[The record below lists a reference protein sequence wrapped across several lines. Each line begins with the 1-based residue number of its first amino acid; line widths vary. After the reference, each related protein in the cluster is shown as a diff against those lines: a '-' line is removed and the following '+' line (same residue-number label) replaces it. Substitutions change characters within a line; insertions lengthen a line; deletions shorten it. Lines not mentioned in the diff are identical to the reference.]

1 MTGLEQQKGTSRLS
15 GKVRAEIDHWLTK
28 FPADQKN
35 SAVLAALHAVQH
47 EQGWVSTQMMDAVAD
62 YLEMPRVAVYE
73 VASFYSMIETQP
85 VGRNTVSI
93 CTNISC
99 MLCGA
104 DDIVAHVEKKL
115 GAKLGQTTGDGRI
128 FLKLEEECLAACAG
142 GPMMAVNG
150 HYHEN
155 LTIEKVDRL
164 LDELK

>member
-15 GKVRAEIDHWLTK
+15 GKVRVEIDHWLTK
-28 FPADQKN
+28 FPADQKS

-47 EQGWVSTQMMDAVAD
+47 EQGWVSTEMMDAVAE

-73 VASFYSMIETQP
+73 VTSFYSMIETSP

-104 DDIVAHVEKKL
+104 DDIVAH
-115 GAKLGQTTGDGRI
+115 
-128 FLKLEEECLAACAG
+128 
-142 GPMMAVNG
+142 
-150 HYHEN
+150 
-155 LTIEKVDRL
+155 
-164 LDELK
+164 

>member
-1 MTGLEQQKGTSRLS
+1 
-15 GKVRAEIDHWLTK
+15 
-28 FPADQKN
+28 
-35 SAVLAALHAVQH
+35 VQH
-47 EQGWVSTQMMDAVAD
+47 EQGWVSTGMMDAVAD
-62 YLEMPRVAVYE
+62 YLDMPRVAVYE
-73 VASFYSMIETQP
+73 VASFYSMIETSP

-115 GAKLGQTTGDGRI
+115 GAKLGETTSDGRI

-164 LDELK
+164 LDALE